1 MMRTATRAA
10 LAAAVLAAA
19 LASTG
24 ANARVAELMYFK
36 TYYSDAS
43 LTTAIGFRRDGCN
56 NGRVSAGPLVGSSS
70 SYYVEEAVGSCP
82 GGYW

>member
-1 MMRTATRAA
+1 MLRITTRAV

-36 TYYSDAS
+36 TYYSDATM
-43 LTTAIGFRRDGCN
+43 TTTVGFRRDGCN
-56 NGRVSAGPLVGSSS
+56 NGRVSAGPIIGTSSP
-70 SYYVEEAVGSCP
+70 YYTEEAIGTCP